1 MKLVRVWLLVEWI
14 RLTGLRRC
22 RNETG
27 NYERDIIQG
36 KEA

>member
-14 RLTGLRRC
+14 RWTGLRRC
-22 RNETG
+22 RKETG
-27 NYERDIIQG
+27 KDERDIIQG